1 MFRDGRD
8 EFSESEKSSEAL
20 MMNSFWKRS
29 GLVLAATILVV
40 AGTSISTPA
49 QAQNQPPAP
58 ALSRADEMLK
68 AWNQIGNKLVAMAQ
82 DFPEDK
88 YDFKLQKDE
97 RTFAQN
103 LLHAAALDFV
113 LIRRISGSNLGPDFG
128 EGDNPSRDVFK
139 TKADVVKFVQE
150 AVADGA
156 RVIQQQGDAGLDKTS
171 KFFGNRLAHNSSV
184 WMSAI
189 EHSGEHYGQLVVYY
203 RANNLVPPDS
213 RRQ

>member
-1 MFRDGRD
+1 M
-8 EFSESEKSSEAL
+8 
-20 MMNSFWKRS
+20 KRS
-29 GLVLAATILVV
+29 SLALVSVTLLAAFPIGLL
-40 AGTSISTPA
+40 ALA
-49 QAQNQPPAP
+49 QTQNQPPSP
-58 ALSRADEMLK
+58 AKSRSEEMLDR
-68 AWNQIGNKLVAMAQ
+68 WNDIGNKLVAMAR

-88 YDFKLQKDE
+88 YDYKLQKDQ
-97 RTFAQN
+97 RTLAEN

-128 EGDNPSRDVFK
+128 DGDNPSRDAFK

-156 RVIQQQGDAGLDKTS
+156 QVIQQQGDAGLDHTS
-171 KFFGNRLAHNSSV
+171 KFFGNRLAHNSNI
-184 WMSAI
+184 WMFAI

-213 RRQ
+213 RR